1 MADTP
6 LGNLNAEQLAE
17 YNKEGKKLLVTFE
30 DIGKVVSSNAK
41 TASDFTEKS
50 VKNYS
55 SSNSV
60 AKKLSKTLAGLTKEQ
75 LIGLDKRKKFEKDL
89 KDLDSEIAARKA
101 TIRNLEEDIVQQR
114 ALTVSLTQAV
124 AEEMAEGAGADQKK
138 IAALNAQIDL
148 SKEKTSAILDS
159 QEALQDEQN
168 EAKLLK
174 SKYKEILDTTR
185 EMERVNPFT
194 GISEI
199 IGDIPVIGKLF
210 KGLSGAASTF
220 NKELAKAP
228 DHLTEA
234 QKRTRALRKTFNELN
249 KDALKASFAFM
260 GKGAVEAFNAFD
272 EATVKLEKN
281 LNVSTV
287 KAAELQQ
294 GFIRTAKA
302 YQGIVSADLNKAL
315 TEANAS
321 LGTTAKLSNDTLA
334 THVTLTKQM
343 GFSADEASQLMKFA
357 MATGQDFK
365 TMTENAAGTVKVL
378 NAQNGTAIDYKQIL
392 KDINSTSNQVKMS
405 LEAQGFSLEKAA
417 FEAKKMGLSLDQMD
431 SIAGNLLNF
440 EQSIADELEAELLLG
455 RDLNLEKAR
464 QKALDGDLVGM
475 SKELMNQGITAKKF
489 NSMNRIEQ
497 ESIAKAMGMQ
507 RGEMANMFAEQEALT
522 ALQIEGAENLDD
534 AVNMKYDSIVKAKEE
549 AIKAAKESG
558 ESEEEIAKRIN
569 DAKIAAQKE
578 LGKLAKE
585 TGKQELI
592 DKREAQTAAE
602 IKDELQTK
610 AFENLALA
618 FDPETFAGGKKAF
631 GALAGEVDL
640 LTAATIALTA
650 VQTAIAGMDLFEKFG
665 GRRRGRGKSKV
676 DIDTKSVGKKLTNTL
691 DDSIDDV
698 GKKLTDT
705 LDDSIDDVGKKFT
718 KTMGDATSDVASKAA
733 SVADDVAKAGASSAD
748 DVAKAGAKGGIFGK
762 MFSGAKSLAGKAAGA
777 VKGVAGKAAGVA
789 GKAVGAVGN
798 VAGKAA
804 GAVKGVAGKAAG
816 MAGKAL
822 DAVNPMSA
830 IKKFFKGGGV
840 GKLLK
845 KLPGIGALI
854 GPVIAGYEIAQEVGA
869 TGGEADPRNVGNAT
883 LSALGGLGGGAL
895 GSILGSLIGPGIGTF
910 LGGLAGD
917 YIGRMVADLIAENI
931 DMSGLGK
938 MAINIF
944 GGSAKQEAPPQM
956 AGGAEI
962 APEMAADFIS
972 RPGQP
977 IQTFR
982 PDDVVI
988 GGTNPM
994 GGGGD
999 DGRTIELLERLV
1011 AAVEKG
1017 GVINMDGNKVG
1028 TMLGMS
1034 SYRTQ

>member
-17 YNKEGKKLLVTFE
+17 YNREGKKLLVTFE

-41 TASDFTEKS
+41 TASEFTEKS

-60 AKKLSKTLAGLTKEQ
+60 AKKLSNTLAGLTKEQ

-124 AEEMAEGAGADQKK
+124 AEEMAKEGGGDEKK

-148 SKEKTSAILDS
+148 SKEKTNAILDS

-168 EAKLLK
+168 EANLLK

-199 IGDIPVIGKLF
+199 IGDVPVIGKLF

-220 NKELAKAP
+220 NRELAKAP

-249 KDALKASFAFM
+249 KDALKASLAFM
-260 GKGAVEAFNAFD
+260 GKGAVEALNTFD

-392 KDINSTSNQVKMS
+392 KDINGTSNQVKMS

-417 FEAKKMGLSLDQMD
+417 YEAKKMGLSLDQMD

-455 RDLNLEKAR
+455 QDLNLEKAR
-464 QKALDGDLVGM
+464 QLALDGDLVGM
-475 SKELMNQGITAKKF
+475 SKELLKQGIDAEKF
-489 NSMNRIEQ
+489 NNMNRIEQ
-497 ESIAKAMGMQ
+497 EAIAKAMGMQ
-507 RGEMANMFAEQEALT
+507 RGEMANMFAEQKALT

-665 GRRRGRGKSKV
+665 GGRRGRRGRGKSKV
-676 DIDTKSVGKKLTNTL
+676 DIDTKSVGKKFTDTL

-705 LDDSIDDVGKKFT
+705 LDGSIDDVGKKFT
-718 KTMGDATSDVASKAA
+718 EKMGNATSDVASKASKAA
-733 SVADDVAKAGASSAD
+733 SAVDDAAKAGASSAD

-777 VKGVAGKAAGVA
+777 VKGVAGKAGGMVS
-789 GKAVGAVGN
+789 
-798 VAGKAA
+798 KAA

-854 GPVIAGYEIAQEVGA
+854 GPAIAAYEIGQAAGA
-869 TGGEADPRNVGNAT
+869 GGAAADPRSVGNAT
-883 LSALGGLGGGAL
+883 LSALGSLGGGAL
-895 GSILGSLIGPGIGTF
+895 GSVLGSLIPVPIVGTF

-917 YIGRMVADLIAENI
+917 YIGRMVADLVSENV

-938 MAINIF
+938 MAINAF
-944 GGSAKQEAPPQM
+944 GGSVKQEAPPQM

>member
-6 LGNLNAEQLAE
+6 LSNLNAEKLAE
-17 YNKEGKKLLVTFE
+17 YNKEGKKLIVTFD
-30 DIGKVVSSNAK
+30 DIGKTIADHAK
-41 TASDFTEKS
+41 TASDLTEKS
-50 VKNYS
+50 IKQYS

-75 LIGLDKRKKFEKDL
+75 LTGLDKRQKFEKDL
-89 KDLDSEIAARKA
+89 VDLESEMAARKA
-101 TIRNLEEDIVQQR
+101 TIRNIEEDVVQQR

-124 AEEMAEGAGADQKK
+124 AEEMALGDKADQKK
-138 IAALNAQIDL
+138 IASLNAQIDL
-148 SKEKTSAILDS
+148 SKEKTSALLDS
-159 QEALQDEQN
+159 QEVLQDEQN
-168 EAKLLK
+168 ESSELR

-194 GISEI
+194 GISDLV
-199 IGDIPVIGKLF
+199 GDIPIVGKLF
-210 KGLSGAASTF
+210 KGLSSAASTF
-220 NKELAKAP
+220 NEELAKAP

-234 QKRTRALRKTFNELN
+234 QKRTHALKKTFNELN
-249 KDALKASFAFM
+249 KDALKATFAFL
-260 GKGAVEAFNAFD
+260 GTGAVDSLKRFD
-272 EATVKLEKN
+272 EATVKLEKD
-281 LNVSTV
+281 LNVSTE

-294 GFIRTAKA
+294 GFIRTAEA
-302 YQGIVSADLNKAL
+302 YQGIVSADLNKAM
-315 TEANAS
+315 TEANAT
-321 LGTTAKLSNDTLA
+321 LGTTAKLSDDTLA
-334 THVTLTKQM
+334 THVALTKQM
-343 GFSADEASQLMKFA
+343 GFSADEAGQLMKFA

-378 NAQNGTAIDYKQIL
+378 NAQNGTAIDYKQIM

-417 FEAKKMGLSLDQMD
+417 YEAKKMGLSLDQMD
-431 SIAGNLLNF
+431 GVASNLLNF

-455 RDLNLEKAR
+455 QDLNLEKAR
-464 QKALDGDLVGM
+464 QLALDGDLVGM
-475 SKELMNQGITAKKF
+475 SKEIQKQGITANKF
-489 NSMNRIEQ
+489 FKMNRIEQ
-497 ESIAKAMGMQ
+497 ESIAKAMGMT
-507 RGEMANMFAEQEALT
+507 RSEMSDMFTEQQALNK
-522 ALQIEGAENLDD
+522 LQVDGAANLDD
-534 AVNMKYDSIVKAKEE
+534 AVNIEYDSIVKAKEE

-558 ESEEEIAKRIN
+558 ASEEEIAKRIN
-569 DAKIAAQKE
+569 DAKVEAQEKLNKLVEDSGKKE
-578 LGKLAKE
+578 LVDKLK
-585 TGKQELI
+585 
-592 DKREAQTAAE
+592 AQTAQEIAAE
-602 IKDELQTK
+602 AQTK
-610 AFENLALA
+610 AFDRLNLA
-618 FDPETFAGGKKAF
+618 FDPETFGGFKE
-631 GALAGEVDL
+631 GLGTLATNTGL

-650 VQTAIAGMDLFEKFG
+650 VQTAIAAKDLFTGDDNVVDKFKDFF
-665 GRRRGRGKSKV
+665 GKKNKV
-676 DIDTKSVGKKLTNTL
+676 DVDVDTKGVGKKFTDTL
-691 DDSIDDV
+691 DDSIDDA

-718 KTMGDATSDVASKAA
+718 KTMGDATSDAASDAASKVSSVLEDATKA
-733 SVADDVAKAGASSAD
+733 GTSVADDAAKAGASSAD
-748 DVAKAGAKGGIFGK
+748 DVAKAGAKGGFFGK
-762 MFSGAKSLAGKAAGA
+762 MFSGAKNL
-777 VKGVAGKAAGVA
+777 
-789 GKAVGAVGN
+789 
-798 VAGKAA
+798 AGKAA

-854 GPVIAGYEIAQEVGA
+854 GPAIAAYEIGQAAGA
-869 TGGEADPRNVGNAT
+869 TGAAADPKSVGNAT
-883 LSALGGLGGGAL
+883 LSALGSLGGGAL
-895 GSILGSLIGPGIGTF
+895 GSILGSLIPVPIVGTF

-917 YIGRMVADLIAENI
+917 YIGRMVADLISENV

-944 GGSAKQEAPPQM
+944 GGSAKQEAMPQM
-956 AGGAEI
+956 AGGEEATPEI